1 MGRSCAG
8 RTKEGVPKRN
18 NSGSA
23 ARQEQHLCTRE
34 QDRSGPRQP
43 QLERDQLRLG
53 AAAAASRRLLPRC
66 RCRHHRRC
74 AYHRTAAAAA
84 DAGWEPAAPPRRPQL
99 PPATPCPCRQGHTPP
114 RVAVATPPTAQV
126 WARGARARWARR
138 RWPWRHQAP
147 ASLPPP
153 PPPPAPGTPGSRS
166 TPPHR
171 ALPPAPAPLQH
182 TCDAPRGAGSP
193 PPPSRPKEERERGK
207 ERGVGRQARV
217 SVASPAK
224 ITAATAAHARWGSI
238 GYNRAREAT
247 GAAADG
253 WCTPARLGADGNEAR
268 EAGTEGR

>member
-171 ALPPAPAPLQH
+171 ALPPTH
-182 TCDAPRGAGSP
+182 GGG
-193 PPPSRPKEERERGK
+193 PSGTTARAR
-207 ERGVGRQARV
+207 RQARRL
-217 SVASPAK
+217 
-224 ITAATAAHARWGSI
+224 TGGARQRAWGQMEMRQ
-238 GYNRAREAT
+238 GRR
-247 GAAADG
+247 GQGGG
-253 WCTPARLGADGNEAR
+253 WGEV
-268 EAGTEGR
+268 EGDTRKG